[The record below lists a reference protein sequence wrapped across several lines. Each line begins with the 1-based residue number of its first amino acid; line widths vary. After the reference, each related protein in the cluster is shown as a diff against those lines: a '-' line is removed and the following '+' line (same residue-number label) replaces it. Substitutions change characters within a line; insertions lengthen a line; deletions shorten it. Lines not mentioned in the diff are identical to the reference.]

1 MAETLAKTPGKSVS
15 DDFAQL
21 QQNITERSGKE
32 LQTQQELVGAE
43 TELKRAELGTQ
54 AELATKKAEKQREI
68 RTEFE
73 QEIAGLEKQMLP
85 APDRKMTQEDAS
97 TYAQLAS
104 MVATLGLMLGGGAKG
119 SSKVAIGAMTGM
131 MKGWQQGRK
140 DLWDR
145 EAKTFEAEMKKI
157 KAQND
162 EINRRI
168 ERAYK
173 LMPLRR
179 DEAMAELEAVSY
191 LSNQGILPQYQKA
204 MNLRAMVENQKSVNK
219 VLADTERAIIQER
232 RKEAQHQ
239 ENLSMQRARMAS
251 AERIA
256 AMRTQN
262 LAPAEKKELRGYT
275 NLAGEMERLKAT
287 FKPEYADFV
296 IDAAGKWKSLF
307 EARVKDNP
315 AMANWWR
322 AYENVAMPERHSMF
336 GATLTGGEREAWRA
350 ASIGPGNSVKEI
362 GTWFDERI
370 RSLNNR
376 IQGFERVNEQ
386 RRSEAT
392 SDPLGILS
400 D

>member
-1 MAETLAKTPGKSVS
+1 MAETLAKTPSKSVS

-21 QQNITERSGKE
+21 QKDITERSGQE
-32 LQTQQELVGAE
+32 LQAQQDLVGAE
-43 TELKRAELGTQ
+43 TELKRAELGEQ
-54 AELATKKAEKQREI
+54 AKLAKEKAGKQREF
-68 RTEFE
+68 RTELE
-73 QEIAGLEKQMLP
+73 QEISGLEKQMLP
-85 APDRKMTQEDAS
+85 APERKMTQEDAN

-173 LMPLRR
+173 LMPLKR
-179 DEAMAELEAVSY
+179 DEAISELEAVSY

-204 MNLRAMVENQKSVNK
+204 MNLKAMVENQRSVNK
-219 VLADTERAIIQER
+219 VLADTQKTIIQER

-239 ENLSMQRARMAS
+239 ENLSMQRARIAS

-262 LAPAEKKELRGYT
+262 LSSPEKKELRGYT

-296 IDAAGKWKSLF
+296 IDVAGKWKSLF
-307 EARVKDNP
+307 EARLKDNP

-350 ASIGPGNSVKEI
+350 ASIGPGNSVKEVD
-362 GTWFDERI
+362 TWFNERI
-370 RSLNNR
+370 RSLNNK